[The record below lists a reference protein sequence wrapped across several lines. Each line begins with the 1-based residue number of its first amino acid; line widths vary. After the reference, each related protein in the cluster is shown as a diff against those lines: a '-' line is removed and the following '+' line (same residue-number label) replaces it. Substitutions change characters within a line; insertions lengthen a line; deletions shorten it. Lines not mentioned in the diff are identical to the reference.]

1 MRLGFLASH
10 NGSNMQAIIDN
21 CTAGTL
27 RATPALVISNNM
39 ESGALAR
46 ARREGIASCLLNDTT
61 HPSPDLLDQAILD
74 ALLQHSVDIVV
85 LAGYMKKLG
94 PRTLAHFSGAILNI
108 HPALLPR
115 FGGKGMYGIH
125 VHEAVLAAGEKESG
139 VTVHLVDGEYDTGR
153 TLAQTRVPVMQGDTP
168 DVLAARVLAQEHL
181 LYTDVLRRIES
192 GEITIPGYPK
202 KCTGA

>member
-1 MRLGFLASH
+1 
-10 NGSNMQAIIDN
+10 MQAIIDN
-21 CTAGTL
+21 CKAGAL
-27 RATPALVISNNM
+27 RATPALVISNNT

-46 ARREGIASCLLNDTT
+46 ARREGIASCILNDKT

-74 ALLQHSVDIVV
+74 ALLEHSVDIVV

-94 PRTLAHFSGAILNI
+94 PRMLAHFSGAILNI

-115 FGGKGMYGIH
+115 FGGRGMYGIH

-168 DVLAARVLAQEHL
+168 DVLAARVLTQEHL
-181 LYTDVLRRIES
+181 LYTDVLGKIGS
-192 GEITIPGYPK
+192 GEITIPGYPRK
-202 KCTGA
+202 RTGP